1 MSGRGAKVKS
11 EPKVEVESEAKA
23 GEEGEARAESGLAA
37 SRETKVKS
45 EPRVKSES
53 NDESEPR
60 WPSLGVGS
68 VAMKPGVKRERKEAV
83 QRLREV
89 LRLRGVANVNSQ
101 GEAKLAAATEG
112 AKQWY
117 CRACGKNIS
126 CSNKSKH
133 IKRIHPRSSMVKR
146 GRPKGNGKRG
156 RRRGGRTVRYA
167 CEGIDIS

>member
-1 MSGRGAKVKS
+1 MKS
-11 EPKVEVESEAKA
+11 EPKAEVESEAKA

-60 WPSLGVGS
+60 WPSLGVGR
-68 VAMKPGVKRERKEAV
+68 VAMEPGVKRERKEAV
-83 QRLREV
+83 QRPQLWGMG
-89 LRLRGVANVNSQ
+89 LRGVANVNSQ

-117 CRACGKNIS
+117 CRACGKIS
-126 CSNKSKH
+126 RAATSPSTSNAS
-133 IKRIHPRSSMVKR
+133 IR
-146 GRPKGNGKRG
+146 GP
-156 RRRGGRTVRYA
+156 VW
-167 CEGIDIS
+167 